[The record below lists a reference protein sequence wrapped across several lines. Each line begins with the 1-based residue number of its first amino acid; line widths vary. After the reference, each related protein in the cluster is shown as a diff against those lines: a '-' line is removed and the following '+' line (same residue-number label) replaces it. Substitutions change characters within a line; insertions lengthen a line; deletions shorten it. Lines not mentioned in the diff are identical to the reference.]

1 MGNKQEI
8 IFSLHGLDG
17 EKLLR
22 VEEVAVEI
30 GRSIFTI
37 NNWYRFKKT
46 HPEDKYAK
54 LLPEFYQLEGERQTR
69 YWRKSDIPKL
79 LAFRDALPKGNNG
92 VMGDVTQR
100 YHKKKQE
107 KVLYTL

>member
-1 MGNKQEI
+1 MEDRKQI

-37 NNWYRFKKT
+37 NNWYRFKKEY
-46 HPEDKYAK
+46 PENKYAK
-54 LLPEFYQLEGERQTR
+54 LLPDFYQLEGERQTR
-69 YWRKSDIPKL
+69 YWKKSDIPKML
-79 LAFRDALPKGNNG
+79 IFRDALPKGNG
-92 VMGDVTQR
+92 GIMGDVTQR
-100 YHKKKQE
+100 YYRRKKEAE
-107 KVLYTL
+107 KND